1 MVKPPS
7 SILRIFGTYKLLP
20 LHQRRYSEMASA
32 AKHVLNDP
40 ATLVVDSLKG
50 LATLNPDIKLDEAA
64 RGTPFFFVET
74 KELIPVIYRKNES
87 RVALLSGGGSGH
99 EPSHAGFVGHGLL
112 DCAVAGNV
120 FASPNV
126 AQIRRGLDLV
136 TKDKGAL
143 MVVMNYTGDALHFGL
158 AAEQFRSKGLGEARV
173 LMVGDDVAVGREQGS
188 IVGRRYVLSCGW
200 GSG

>member
-1 MVKPPS
+1 
-7 SILRIFGTYKLLP
+7 
-20 LHQRRYSEMASA
+20 MASA
-32 AKHVLNDP
+32 SKHVVNDP
-40 ATLVVDSLKG
+40 ANLVVESLKG
-50 LATLNPDIKLDEAA
+50 LATLNPAVKLDEAA
-64 RGTPFFFVET
+64 RGTSVHRQSEGMSWLT
-74 KELIPVIYRKNES
+74 DLAVVYRPSDKS

-99 EPSHAGFVGHGLL
+99 EPSHAGFVGQGLL
-112 DCAVAGNV
+112 NAAVAGNT

-136 TKDKGAL
+136 TGDKGAL

-188 IVGRRYVLSCGW
+188 IVGRR
-200 GSG
+200 